1 MVYNHSWDGVFNPG
15 KAEDFFQE
23 KCGQPFEAGNFN
35 FSRTNA
41 WWLSELCRL
50 IYVRGDRLE
59 GFTHQ
64 VKRRNRFLRPVGLKE
79 KWFYDGRYVQCSLVG
94 PLSKEM
100 EPFSILVFRGTSRGE
115 GSRFFLLDLI
125 LSPWPAGGSVHRGFK
140 RVLLDA
146 WKEIYP
152 QLTAAAQGPL
162 FYTGHSLGGA
172 LAVLSAT
179 LRPPEAVYTF
189 GCPRMADEAFIQAA
203 GQLKIFRVVNNR
215 DIVATVPPLHG
226 FLHVGEHHQ
235 LIAGPLREQNRHW
248 FDAPGFLADHSPV
261 NYSSLA
267 IDLKN

>member
-1 MVYNHSWDGVFNPG
+1 MPYNHSWNGVFNPG
-15 KAEDFFQE
+15 NAEDFFQE
-23 KCGQPFEAGNFN
+23 TSGQSFEARNLN

-50 IYVRGDRLE
+50 IYVRGGRLE
-59 GFTHQ
+59 ANTHQ
-64 VKRRNRFLRPVGLKE
+64 VKRRNHFLRPVGLQE

-94 PLSKEM
+94 PSSAEI

-125 LSPWPAGGSVHRGFK
+125 LSPWPMGGRVHRGFK

-146 WKEIYP
+146 WKEIQP
-152 QLTAAAQGPL
+152 QLAAAQGPL

-179 LRPPEAVYTF
+179 LQQPEAVYTF
-189 GCPRMADEAFIQAA
+189 GCPRMADEAFIKMA
-203 GQLKIFRVVNNR
+203 GQLNIFRVVNSR
-215 DIVATVPPLHG
+215 DIVASVPPLHG
-226 FLHVGEHHQ
+226 FLHVGKHHQ
-235 LIAGPLREQNRHW
+235 LIAGPLMEEKRHW

-261 NYSSLA
+261 NYSL
-267 IDLKN
+267 LGLL